1 MDIRVGPDKDV
12 VDGEEDGEEGDGEN
26 VDSDGE
32 ESSNF
37 LLVIQ
42 CLNVFYKHVLL
53 VQLPEETTTLCL
65 ENIKNITI
73 DFDGLYGNY

>member
-1 MDIRVGPDKDV
+1 MDIRVGPYKDV
-12 VDGEEDGEEGDGEN
+12 VDGEEDSEEGDGEN

-42 CLNVFYKHVLL
+42 SLNVFYKHVLL